1 MWQGAWAWR
10 GRPDET
16 APKSRDFQTRPPPIH
31 ARAMRTRTR
40 EVRGN
45 AATRNSCAFANSEL
59 RRPLERPPPGASVE
73 VQGIEPCLERP
84 PGSAFADVAAIFQ
97 PLPGEHPARKAF
109 ADGSDSIQ
117 LTHLVRDHPEL
128 VEPLKKHGSPP
139 TIACCGGRAGTSGH
153 KGRGPNKVSS
163 VQPETTCGPTVAK
176 I

>member
-1 MWQGAWAWR
+1 MLST
-10 GRPDET
+10 P
-16 APKSRDFQTRPPPIH
+16 RDSTF
-31 ARAMRTRTR
+31 
-40 EVRGN
+40 
-45 AATRNSCAFANSEL
+45 ATFVSTFNPRSF
-59 RRPLERPPPGASVE
+59 
-73 VQGIEPCLERP
+73 
-84 PGSAFADVAAIFQ
+84 
-97 PLPGEHPARKAF
+97 H
-109 ADGSDSIQ
+109 SIQ